1 MKAVSRRPHSTA
13 PFGSSVS
20 RVVALVVLVLGAAC
34 TEVGDPVIGSVTATT
49 VVRVV
54 DGSDAGALEAEVAVG
69 PTATTIFSPRADPD
83 YVPTLLVTAGGTVF
97 QVDDATIAPLV
108 DADSLRV
115 LDAADDLNG
124 GLVAETSSD
133 VSGSTIEWFA
143 SGGTSFARVDATGG
157 GLLDVT
163 YADGSPEALVLLDD
177 GVERVERISLVST
190 VRTPLAPVGDGETL
204 LDVSASSGRY
214 LLVTADQACG
224 GLRFLDAS
232 GDELNL
238 VGPPAPEC
246 PVPRRPAIGLAA
258 LSPDGDAVAYT
269 ELTYRSDGLVT
280 STDVVIWEL
289 GQDTELARVTVGG
302 DGETVRDLAFDG
314 QRVAILRTDVT
325 EADGDVAA
333 VERDVVELY
342 DPAGGAE
349 LVSSVP
355 LADATAI
362 RFARLP
368 VAVSFTDTPIAE
380 AGTDDG

>member
-1 MKAVSRRPHSTA
+1 MRAVFRRRHPTRM
-13 PFGSSVS
+13 FGSVAFG
-20 RVVALVVLVLGAAC
+20 ALVLLASAC

-49 VVRVV
+49 IVRVV
-54 DGSDAGALEAEVAVG
+54 DGSDVGALEAEVAVG

-83 YVPTLLVTAGGTVF
+83 YIPTLLVTAGGTVF
-97 QVDDATIAPLV
+97 QVDDATITPVV
-108 DADSLRV
+108 DADTLQV

-157 GLLDVT
+157 SLLDVT
-163 YADGSPEALVLLDD
+163 YADGSPEVLVLLDD

-224 GLRFLDAS
+224 GLRFLDAR
-232 GDELNL
+232 GNDLNL
-238 VGPPAPEC
+238 VGPPEPDC
-246 PVPRRPAIGLAA
+246 PVPRRPAIGLGA
-258 LSPDGDAVAYT
+258 LSPNGDAVAYT

-289 GQDTELARVTVGG
+289 GQNTELARITVGG
-302 DGETVRDLAFDG
+302 DGETVSDLAFDG
-314 QRVAILRTDVT
+314 RRVAILRTDVT
-325 EADGDVAA
+325 PADGALAA
-333 VERDVVELY
+333 EERDVVELY
-342 DPAGGAE
+342 DPAAAADV
-349 LVSSVP
+349 VSSVP

-368 VAVSFTDTPIAE
+368 IAVRFTDTPIAE
-380 AGTDDG
+380 AGTGGG

>member
-1 MKAVSRRPHSTA
+1 MRAVFHRRHPTRAIGSVT
-13 PFGSSVS
+13 FG
-20 RVVALVVLVLGAAC
+20 ALMLLAAAC

-97 QVDDATIAPLV
+97 QVDEATITPVV
-108 DADSLRV
+108 DAATLQV

-157 GLLDVT
+157 SLLDVT

-224 GLRFLDAS
+224 GLRFLDAR
-232 GDELNL
+232 GNDLNL
-238 VGPPAPEC
+238 VGPPESDC
-246 PVPRRPAIGLAA
+246 PVPRRPAIGLGA

-302 DGETVRDLAFDG
+302 DGETVSDLAFDG
-314 QRVAILRTDVT
+314 RRVAILRTDVT
-325 EADGDVAA
+325 PADGALAA
-333 VERDVVELY
+333 EERDVVELY
-342 DPAGGAE
+342 DPAGAADV
-349 LVSSVP
+349 VSSVP

-368 VAVSFTDTPIAE
+368 IAVSFTDTPIAG
-380 AGTDDG
+380 AGGGDG